1 MNDFIDTHQS
11 LSKLYDQLSR
21 FMVWK
26 NFLTC
31 GTRFASLTMHKTLQ
45 IPPEKQSMYDRK
57 NQSEYINDLAFESV
71 LFAENFVVL
80 DVGCGFGGTIFRW
93 YFRRP
98 GHYVGFSL
106 SPYQIKIARY
116 QALKRGISSH
126 CRFFIKNYE
135 DTITENYHV
144 ILSIESL
151 IHAGNLCRAM
161 ENLSAA
167 LVPNGQMIIIEDMA
181 AEDLQSDDSD
191 LLLLK
196 KAWLLN
202 QFPRQT
208 DYLALFQKNG
218 LHLLKESDLTK
229 WVKVGQEQELKNRIR
244 KLQLLQRI
252 LPFQNVNLLVNAFIG
267 GIALEELYRRHQA
280 RYKLLVAQKI

>member
-1 MNDFIDTHQS
+1 MNNFTDTRQS

-21 FMVWK
+21 FIVWK
-26 NFLTC
+26 NLLTH

-45 IPPEKQSMYDRK
+45 IPREKQRLYDQK

-71 LFAENFVVL
+71 ALAENFVVL
-80 DVGCGFGGTIFRW
+80 DAGCGFGGTIFRW
-93 YFRRP
+93 YSRRP

-106 SPYQIKIARY
+106 SPYQIRIARY
-116 QALKRGISSH
+116 QAVKRGISSH
-126 CRFFIKNYE
+126 CHFFVKNYE
-135 DTITENYHV
+135 EPITENYHV

-151 IHAGNLCRAM
+151 IHAGDLSRSM
-161 ENLSAA
+161 ENLTAG
-167 LVPNGQMIIIEDMA
+167 LVPDGQMIIIEDMA
-181 AEDLQSDDSD
+181 TDDLQSNDSD

-196 KAWLLN
+196 KAWLIN
-202 QFPRQT
+202 QFPRRT

-218 LHLLKESDLTK
+218 LQLVKESDLTE
-229 WVKVGQEQELKNRIR
+229 WVKVGQEQELKNRKR

-252 LPFQNVNLLVNAFIG
+252 LPFQNVNLLVNAFMG

-280 RYKLLVAQKI
+280 RYILLVGQKT